1 MCRAADALGTRSGEP
16 CPPEAGEWYDYEVKQ
31 LAQNA
36 AFSGEGAPPTHAP
49 RARARPFQPCAA
61 AGCIDGYACLG
72 DVARCLPTPET
83 ITRSAH
89 SSPFATALAHD
100 AKAHHRAVEEGA

>member
-1 MCRAADALGTRSGEP
+1 MCAAAPSA
-16 CPPEAGEWYDYEVKQ
+16 AGEWYDYEVKQ

-36 AFSGEGAPPTHAP
+36 AFNGEDETPPHAP
-49 RARARPFQPCAA
+49 RARAMPFQPCAA
-61 AGCIDGYACLG
+61 ADCVAGYECLG

-89 SSPFATALAHD
+89 SSSFATALAHD
-100 AKAHHRAVEEGA
+100 AKAHHAVEERA